1 MLRFR
6 LSTFQKKTHST
17 KQHKNSPRMN
27 FFINNHGT
35 IKTFYCAFRIQR
47 YELSNQVS
55 IHHYLVL
62 QWQKSLNKSNL
73 LLKMCYLK
81 YLIFLNILLYLQTE
95 VGCNDPCGSPPT
107 QDIVWFCNIF
117 VLQLLPFFSVKVYC
131 IWIDSSLSLSGKEIS
146 ELL

>member
-1 MLRFR
+1 MLLVLLFMYRYTFVLFLSNIRQVTFVCWDSDSLPFR
-6 LSTFQKKTHST
+6 KKTHST

-62 QWQKSLNKSNL
+62 QWQKSQKIAFIHSQNVLFKISYFSKYPIVFTDRSWMQRSLWVSSNSGHC
-73 LLKMCYLK
+73 M
-81 YLIFLNILLYLQTE
+81 IL
-95 VGCNDPCGSPPT
+95 
-107 QDIVWFCNIF
+107 
-117 VLQLLPFFSVKVYC
+117 
-131 IWIDSSLSLSGKEIS
+131 
-146 ELL
+146 